1 MLKTQKIT
9 KNSEFNTRNGK
20 ILQNIDFSNL
30 EAKNPLLNQKK

>member
-9 KNSEFNTRNGK
+9 KNLEFNTGNWK
-20 ILQNIDFSNL
+20 ILQNIDFSSL